1 MIKERRFI
9 KYKNTIIVC
18 DLLYM
23 TINFMIVIYDYHII
37 YMIYSDYNISNIIS
51 DYIVI
56 IRRNI
61 IQGEIMIHKINSND
75 TMDRIRQE
83 SDNYNP
89 LLHQLTKHISS
100 YLILYYFTTCYFTQF
115 ITHRR
120 IHHLHSLNFKDC
132 HFYWLYQYYFL
143 SYSLTYL
150 KTCLVPIFLFL
161 S

>member
-9 KYKNTIIVC
+9 KYENTIIVC

-51 DYIVI
+51 DYTVI

-75 TMDRIRQE
+75 TMNRIGQE

-89 LLHQLTKHISS
+89 FLSQLTKQILS
-100 YLILYYFTTCYFTQF
+100 YLI
-115 ITHRR
+115 
-120 IHHLHSLNFKDC
+120 
-132 HFYWLYQYYFL
+132 
-143 SYSLTYL
+143 
-150 KTCLVPIFLFL
+150 
-161 S
+161 